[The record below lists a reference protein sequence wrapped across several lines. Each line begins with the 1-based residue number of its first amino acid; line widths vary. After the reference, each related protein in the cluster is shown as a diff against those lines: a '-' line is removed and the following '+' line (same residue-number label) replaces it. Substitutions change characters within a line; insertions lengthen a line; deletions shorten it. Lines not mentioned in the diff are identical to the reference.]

1 MLVARCRLKQ
11 SYDHP
16 SICTTKFSYTYPG
29 SHNSQVFN
37 LLHCSHRPLDSL
49 NMRTGVMWRMC
60 VYKDW
65 CGDCNEMRNRALLRY
80 WGCFFPSLVLL
91 RQSVILPCPS
101 VRVSLHTTESFPL
114 VWFSRDRTVIF
125 LLCSPRTL
133 AHLACAF
140 RNKVNPIFQ

>member
-1 MLVARCRLKQ
+1 MHLIMLVARCRLKQ

-60 VYKDW
+60 VYKAW

-80 WGCFFPSLVLL
+80 WGCFFSLTGSTTPKRDFALSIGPCQFAHDWEFSARVVLPRQDSHLSLVLT
-91 RQSVILPCPS
+91 S
-101 VRVSLHTTESFPL
+101 HA
-114 VWFSRDRTVIF
+114 
-125 LLCSPRTL
+125 CSPRL
-133 AHLACAF
+133 CF
-140 RNKVNPIFQ
+140 SK